1 MRQFKFIPSYYKWHL
16 MDAETGTLLHVMD
29 DPTDWIYTDDGH
41 SIDYDTIKEECF
53 NQLDLA
59 DDTYAMNEEFNGLL
73 LTPEQTL
80 SKEEMEEASILMA
93 DTLYDTYCELDD
105 M

>member
-1 MRQFKFIPSYYKWHL
+1 MREFKFTPSYYEWHL
-16 MDAETGTLLHVMD
+16 RDAETGTLLYVMN
-29 DPTDWIYTDDGH
+29 DPTDWIYIDDGH
-41 SIDYDTIKEECF
+41 SIDYDEIKEECL
-53 NQLDLA
+53 NQL
-59 DDTYAMNEEFNGLL
+59 AMNQEFNGFFLK
-73 LTPEQTL
+73 ENQTL

>member
-1 MRQFKFIPSYYKWHL
+1 MRQFKFIPSYYEWHL
-16 MDAETGTLLHVMD
+16 KDAETETLLHVMD
-29 DPTDWIYTDDGH
+29 DPTDWIYTDDGD
-41 SIDYDTIKEECF
+41 SIDYDEIKEECL

-73 LTPEQTL
+73 LKENQTL
-80 SKEEMEEASILMA
+80 SKEEMEIASILMA
-93 DTLYDTYCELDD
+93 DILYDTYCELDD

>member
-1 MRQFKFIPSYYKWHL
+1 MRKFKFVPGYYEWHL
-16 MDAETGTLLHVMD
+16 TDIETGTLLHVMD
-29 DPTDWIYTDDGH
+29 DPTDWIYTDDVK
-41 SIDYDTIKEECF
+41 SIDYDEIKEECL

-73 LTPEQTL
+73 LTKEQTL
-80 SKEEMEEASILMA
+80 SKKEMETASILMA

-105 M
+105 D

>member
-1 MRQFKFIPSYYKWHL
+1 MRKFKFVPGYYEWHL
-16 MDAETGTLLHVMD
+16 RDAENGTLLYVMN
-29 DPTDWIYTDDGH
+29 DPTNWIYTDDGH
-41 SIDYDTIKEECF
+41 SIDYDEIKEECL

-59 DDTYAMNEEFNGLL
+59 DAMNEEFNGLY

-80 SKEEMEEASILMA
+80 SKEEMEAASILMA

-105 M
+105 D

>member
-1 MRQFKFIPSYYKWHL
+1 MRKFKFVPGYYEWHL
-16 MDAETGTLLHVMD
+16 TDIETGTLLHVMD
-29 DPTDWIYTDDGH
+29 DPTDWIYTDDGK
-41 SIDYDTIKEECF
+41 SIDYDEIKEECL

-59 DDTYAMNEEFNGLL
+59 DDTYAMNEEFNGFL

-80 SKEEMEEASILMA
+80 SKEEMEAASILMA
-93 DTLYDTYCELDD
+93 DILYDTYCELDG

>member
-1 MRQFKFIPSYYKWHL
+1 MRQFKFIPSYYEWHL

>member
-1 MRQFKFIPSYYKWHL
+1 MRKFNFTPSYYEWHL
-16 MDAETGTLLHVMD
+16 TDAETGTLLHVMN

-41 SIDYDTIKEECF
+41 SIDYDEIKEKCLD
-53 NQLDLA
+53 QLDLA
-59 DDTYAMNEEFNGLL
+59 DAMNKEFNGLY

-105 M
+105 D